1 MRSVLSLLCAASLS
15 LAAPVPLIFDTDMGN
30 DIDDA
35 LALAVIH
42 ALESRGEAKLLA
54 VTLTKENRWAGPYV
68 DLVNHFYGRPGI
80 PIGIAH
86 GGKTPEDSDY
96 IRKPSERPVYPRRV
110 RPEDK
115 LPEGAA
121 LIRQILEKQ
130 ADGSVVIV
138 QVGFSTNLARLL
150 AEPGGRDLVA
160 RKVKLL
166 SVMAGQ
172 FPAGKPEYNVR
183 VDIPSAQRVFAE
195 WPTPVVF
202 SGFEIGLAIEYP
214 ALSIERDFGY
224 TANHPVAEA
233 YRAYKKMPYDRPTW
247 DLTAVLYA
255 VRPDRGYFGLSDA
268 GTVVADD
275 KGVTTLQPSA
285 QGRHRYLTVTEP
297 QRAKVL
303 EALMLLASEPPGS
316 FVR

>member
-1 MRSVLSLLCAASLS
+1 MRLLPGLLCAVACC
-15 LAAPVPLIFDTDMGN
+15 AAPVPLIFDTDMGN

-42 ALESRGEAKLLA
+42 SLETRGETKLLA
-54 VTLTKENRWAGPYV
+54 VTLTKDNRWAGPFV

-86 GGKTPEDSDY
+86 NGPTPKDSDY
-96 IRKPSERPVYPRRV
+96 IRLPSQNAAYQRRIQ
-110 RPEDK
+110 PEDK

-121 LIRQILEKQ
+121 VIRKALEGQ

-150 AEPGGRDLVA
+150 AEPGGRELAA

-172 FPAGKPEYNVR
+172 FPGGKPEYNVR
-183 VDIPSAQRVFAE
+183 EDIPSAKKVFSE
-195 WPTPVVF
+195 WPGAIVF
-202 SGFEIGLAIEYP
+202 SGFEIGLAIKYP
-214 ALSIERDFGY
+214 AVSIERDYGY
-224 TANHPVAEA
+224 VAQHPIAEA
-233 YRAYKKMPYDRPTW
+233 YRAYMKMPYDRPTW

-255 VRPDRGYFGLSDA
+255 MRPDRGYFGLSDT
-268 GTVVADD
+268 GTVKVNEQ
-275 KGVTTLQPSA
+275 GQTTLEPA
-285 QGRHRYLTVTEP
+285 GNGRHRYLTATDE

-303 EALMLLASEPPGS
+303 EALIQLASQPPAN
-316 FVR
+316 VR